1 MGKLVHNDVLDAALN
16 VFETAATV
24 ITVCKDTPT
33 NYSEA
38 ITQGAFMLA
47 IKTGL
52 TGGDFL
58 IADAG
63 GGGRQTTVSAQAAIA
78 VLESGTATHICL
90 TDGASKLLFVTT
102 CTSQVLTAGNTVTI
116 PAWTITIGDPS

>member
-16 VFETAATV
+16 VFETEATV

-38 ITQGAFMLA
+38 ITQGTHMLA

-52 TGGDFL
+52 TGADFL
-58 IADAG
+58 ISDGAS
-63 GGGRQTTVSAQAAIA
+63 GRKTTISAQSTIT
-78 VLESGTATHICL
+78 VLETGTATHICL

-102 CTSQVLTAGNTVTI
+102 CTGQVLTAGNTVTV

>member
-16 VFETAATV
+16 VFETACTV

-33 NYSEA
+33 TYGEA
-38 ITQGAFMLA
+38 ITQGTHMLA

-58 IADAG
+58 ISDGAT
-63 GGGRQTTVSAQAAIA
+63 GRKTTISAQAAIS
-78 VLESGTATHICL
+78 VLETGAATHICL

-116 PAWTITIGDPS
+116 PAWTITIGDPT